1 MSSEASVPA
10 PLEGRRGGA
19 LVAASEV
26 GASAASVR
34 ERRKRVWVVWLVWLV
49 SEEEAAC
56 CINSRWAE
64 NAWIEPCSQG
74 QS

>member
-1 MSSEASVPA
+1 MSWSREASVPA
-10 PLEGRRGGA
+10 PVEGRCGGA

-26 GASAASVR
+26 GASAARVR
-34 ERRKRVWVVWLVWLV
+34 ERRKRVWLVGLV

-64 NAWIEPCSQG
+64 NAWRGSRGQG